1 MKNILIIA
9 TYFPPMGGVG
19 TVRVA
24 KYVKYLKTFN
34 WKPTVITIDQEH
46 ITNYDETLL
55 KDIDKDIE
63 IIQLNLNR
71 ENKKIEIMFY
81 EKLKK
86 EIDSILRQKKYDVV
100 FVTGGPFEP
109 MKIAPYIYKKY
120 KIPYI
125 IDLRDPWKLQKMI
138 TTTALKTLK
147 AKAKRF
153 IVGISERKVFKNAFA
168 ICTVND
174 TMTNQY
180 QNEYPKMKNK
190 FVTIPNGYDPKDYEK
205 IQPKKLQGF
214 NIIYAGKF
222 SVSAGFRNPK
232 NIFKAIKRV
241 NNNGI
246 PVHFVHVGQEEEK
259 VIEIAK
265 KEDVMQFCTFV
276 GRKSYK
282 ESLEY
287 CKGANILLAIGGNE
301 KSEQTGKIFD
311 YIGCGKPIMVLA
323 NSDSEIVTVC
333 RSIEDA
339 YCIEK
344 NDIDKM
350 IDIIIKIYK
359 DNSDIK
365 QNRMLKN
372 YTRKYLTSEL
382 VKILDRIEKEK
393 IC

>member
-34 WKPTVITIDQEH
+34 WKPTIITIDQEH

-190 FVTIPNGYDPKDYEK
+190 FVTIPNGYDQEDYEK

-222 SVSAGFRNPK
+222 GVSAGFRNPK

-311 YIGCGKPIMVLA
+311 YIGCSKPILVIA
-323 NSDSEIVTVC
+323 NKDSEIVKVC
-333 RSIEDA
+333 EEIENS

-344 NDIDKM
+344 EDINGMVKAIMEINKNQANTNKIEM
-350 IDIIIKIYK
+350 IEK
-359 DNSDIK
+359 
-365 QNRMLKN
+365 
-372 YTRKYLTSEL
+372 YTRKHLTQEL
-382 VKILDRIEKEK
+382 VEILNKI
-393 IC
+393 

>member
-24 KYVKYLKTFN
+24 KYVKYLRNFN
-34 WKPTVITIDQEH
+34 WNPTIITIDQAH

-55 KDIDKDIE
+55 KDIDEDIE
-63 IIQLNLNR
+63 IIQLKLNKK
-71 ENKKIEIMFY
+71 NKKIEIMFY
-81 EKLKK
+81 EKLKE
-86 EIDSILRQKKYDVV
+86 EIDSILKQKKYDAV
-100 FVTGGPFEP
+100 FITGGPFEP

-125 IDLRDPWKLQKMI
+125 IDLRDPWKLQKLI
-138 TTTALKTLK
+138 TTTKLKTLK
-147 AKAKRF
+147 SKIKRF
-153 IVGISERKVFKNAFA
+153 IVGISEKKVFKDAFA

-180 QNEYPKMKNK
+180 QNEYPKMKYK
-190 FVTIPNGYDPKDYEK
+190 FVTIPNGYDPEDYEE
-205 IQPKKLQGF
+205 IQPKKLQGY

-222 SVSAGFRNPK
+222 GVSAGFRNPE
-232 NIFKAIKRV
+232 NIFKAIKIV
-241 NNNGI
+241 NDKG
-246 PVHFVHVGQEEEK
+246 VSVRFVHVGQKEEK
-259 VIEIAK
+259 VIEIAE
-265 KEDVMQFCTFV
+265 KEDVIQYCTFV

-287 CKGANILLAIGGNE
+287 CKGANILLVIGSNE

-311 YIGCGKPIMVLA
+311 YIGCGRPIMVLA
-323 NSDSEIVTVC
+323 NSDSEIVNVC
-333 RSIEDA
+333 KNIENA
-339 YCIEK
+339 YCIGK
-344 NDIDKM
+344 NDIEKM
-350 IDIIIKIYK
+350 VDTIIKIYK
-359 DNSDIK
+359 NNCDLK
-365 QNRMLKN
+365 QNIMVEA

-393 IC
+393 I

>member
-24 KYVKYLKTFN
+24 KYVKYLRNFN
-34 WKPTVITIDQEH
+34 WNPTIITIDQAH

-55 KDIDKDIE
+55 KDIDEDIE
-63 IIQLNLNR
+63 IIQLKLNKK
-71 ENKKIEIMFY
+71 NKKIEIIFY
-81 EKLKK
+81 QKLKRK
-86 EIDSILRQKKYDVV
+86 IDYIIKQKKYDAV
-100 FVTGGPFEP
+100 FITGGPFEP

-125 IDLRDPWKLQKMI
+125 LDLRDPWKLQKMI
-138 TTTALKTLK
+138 TTTKLRTLK
-147 AKAKRF
+147 SKVKRF
-153 IVGISERKVFKNAFA
+153 IVGVSEKKVFKDAFA

-180 QNEYPKMKNK
+180 QNEYPKIKYK
-190 FVTIPNGYDPKDYEK
+190 FVTIPNGYDPEDYEE
-205 IQPKKLQGF
+205 IQPKKLQGY

-222 SVSAGFRNPK
+222 GVSAGFRNPE
-232 NIFKAIKRV
+232 NIFKAIKIV
-241 NNNGI
+241 NDKG
-246 PVHFVHVGQEEEK
+246 VSVRFVHVGQKEEK
-259 VIEIAK
+259 IIEIAK
-265 KEDVMQFCTFV
+265 KEDVIQYCTFV

-287 CKGANILLAIGGNE
+287 CKGANILLVIGSNE

-323 NSDSEIVTVC
+323 NSDSEIVNVC
-333 RSIEDA
+333 KNIENA
-339 YCIEK
+339 YCIGK
-344 NDIDKM
+344 NDIEKM
-350 IDIIIKIYK
+350 VDTIVKIYK
-359 DNSDIK
+359 NNCDLK
-365 QNRMLKN
+365 QNIMVEA

-393 IC
+393 I